1 MALHLGDSELL
12 LHCIFTSSIC
22 SFQKLWEGTTVFPIA
37 AWDILCPQS
46 ILTTGCGKKV
56 LFGLRN
62 MPFNFLLK
70 KNLGGKIQEDKTKRD
85 RNGFWGTVFYCN
97 ESVWRKSWPSKPQFL
112 SLLHP
117 VRISCPKSSLNPPFS
132 SFSLSTW
139 TLSPENKL
147 RQGPQSPHVRQYRSL
162 KSHSFSEQESLLF
175 LSDCGFQTVVHMQTT
190 WGTC

>member
-1 MALHLGDSELL
+1 MALHCPLGDSELL
-12 LHCIFTSSIC
+12 LRCIFTSSIC

-37 AWDILCPQS
+37 AWDILCPRS

-62 MPFNFLLK
+62 MPFNFFLK
-70 KNLGGKIQEDKTKRD
+70 KKFGWKTSRRWNKEGQKWFR
-85 RNGFWGTVFYCN
+85 GTVFYCN

-112 SLLHP
+112 SFLHP
-117 VRISCPKSSLNPPFS
+117 ARISGLKSSLTPPFS
-132 SFSLSTW
+132 SLSLSTW

-162 KSHSFSEQESLLF
+162 KSHSSQSKKASYFSM
-175 LSDCGFQTVVHMQTT
+175 TVVFKL
-190 WGTC
+190 